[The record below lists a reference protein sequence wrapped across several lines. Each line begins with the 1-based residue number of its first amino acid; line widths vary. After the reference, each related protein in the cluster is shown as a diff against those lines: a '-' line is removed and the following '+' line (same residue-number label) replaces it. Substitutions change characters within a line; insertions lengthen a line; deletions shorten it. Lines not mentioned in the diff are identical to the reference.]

1 MTVITLQR
9 TVANWGRDD
18 KQKNS
23 ISRRLT
29 RRKLILILA
38 DACDCH
44 VTWTRAEIKPTRGS
58 AVMSARDAT
67 RCCSRGQAPS
77 STATW
82 QPEAATHVRG
92 NVSPDWA
99 EVEAEPETGR
109 ATAGNG
115 SYFTMGADKS
125 HTHSATRQRQRGNKL
140 VKGSL
145 LIEIAAWRSSRVSP
159 SISARHPQQS
169 DVTAIMT
176 CPDTCVSESP
186 SPMNRPVSSLYSTYV
201 RVYSVCYDSLIS
213 TRI

>member
-1 MTVITLQR
+1 MTVITLHR
-9 TVANWGRDD
+9 TVANWSRDD

-58 AVMSARDAT
+58 NE
-67 RCCSRGQAPS
+67 CEGCSRGQAPS

-82 QPEAATHVRG
+82 LPEAATHVRG

-125 HTHSATRQRQRGNKL
+125 HTHSAARQRQRGNKL

-176 CPDTCVSESP
+176 CPDTCVSESS
-186 SPMNRPVSSLYSTYV
+186 SPMNGAVSSLYSTYV